1 MKHLVSILLSSLLF
15 IGCMQKSQDNPI
27 RYVAL
32 GDSYTIG
39 QSVNE
44 SERWPNLLTEE
55 LNTSGINIE
64 LVENPSRTGWTSQ
77 HVIDYELPVMIK
89 QQADFVTLLIGVNDY
104 VQGVPIETF
113 ENNISIILDQVLK
126 QVKTSDRVV
135 VITIPD
141 FGVTPAATYFDNPQN
156 ISSGIHEFNL
166 VLTRAAKQRNIAVAD
181 IYEVSQGMTS
191 NSGLVL
197 DDGIHPSPAEYVLWK
212 QAIYPI
218 AYSTISKK

>member
-1 MKHLVSILLSSLLF
+1 MRSNVAILLSGLLF
-15 IGCMQKSQDNPI
+15 ASCMQQPQNNSI

-39 QSVNE
+39 QSVSE

-55 LNTSGINIE
+55 LSTNGINIE
-64 LVENPSRTGWTSQ
+64 LVENPSQTGWTTQ
-77 HVIDYELPVMIK
+77 QVIDYELPVMVE

-104 VQGVPIETF
+104 VQGVPIKTF
-113 ENNISIILDQVLK
+113 KNNINIILEEILN

-141 FGVTPAATYFDNPQN
+141 FGVTPAASYFDSPQN
-156 ISSGIHEFNL
+156 ISDGIDEFNS
-166 VLTRAAKQRNIAVAD
+166 VLIKSAKQHDIPVVD
-181 IYEVSQGMTS
+181 IYKLSQGMIK

-197 DDGIHPSPAEYVLWK
+197 DDGIHPSPTEYALWE

-218 AYSTISKK
+218 VCSAITNK